1 MNKGGYIMKLL
12 KDIGISVLCIL
23 VGIALTQMDQE
34 AWYPLAGYGL
44 ILAGVAI
51 VVLAVIGI
59 IKDKKK

>member
-1 MNKGGYIMKLL
+1 MKLL
-12 KDIGISVLCIL
+12 KDIGLSVLCIL

>member
-1 MNKGGYIMKLL
+1 MKLL

-44 ILAGVAI
+44 ILAGAAI